1 MSDRKSIFSQMQ
13 EQESSEWLEVALG
26 QRKEVSFARNRL
38 SMAHCQQ
45 IGQELAS
52 NITLEL
58 LNLHQTKI
66 GDDGVKHICE
76 GLAANDTL
84 KDLYLG
90 GCKLTDRGATYLADA
105 LKRNFCLDTL
115 NIQFNQVGEV
125 KHYEFSL

>member
-52 NITLEL
+52 NTTLTL

-66 GDDGVKHICE
+66 GDDGIKHICE
-76 GLAANDTL
+76 GLAVNDIL

-90 GCKLTDRGATYLADA
+90 GCGFTDRGATYLSDA
-105 LKRNFCLDTL
+105 LKRNYCLDTL
-115 NIQFNQVGEV
+115 NIQFNKVGET
-125 KHYEFSL
+125 SSN